1 MESEV
6 EKQGSGTPFDHLQAG
21 PTTHSVN
28 RLPGFPG
35 EKSRVVLSRYSAMA
49 QETTNRK
56 EC

>member
-6 EKQGSGTPFDHLQAG
+6 VKQGIGTPFDHLQAG
-21 PTTHSVN
+21 PTTHCIN

-49 QETTNRK
+49 QETTNQK